1 MSQGCSPAPETM
13 NGELLRSPAWRL
25 AVFSRAVFLCIC
37 SMSAPHV
44 PRGSRPHG
52 STSGASLLEHEVSHG
67 EQRPPGSSAFSVSG
81 HEQGWMSLEAGSS
94 VIPSQDHSLAL
105 AQWVG
110 VLNQSPE
117 LQVEIPADRAHNF
130 NSFNSSQQTPT
141 FPNFILGKVS
151 NVQVSTKQSK

>member
-1 MSQGCSPAPETM
+1 MESCCAPLPGGWLSSPELFSSASVQC
-13 NGELLRSPAWRL
+13 LLRMCPGAPGHTAAPQEPPCW
-25 AVFSRAVFLCIC
+25 
-37 SMSAPHV
+37 SMKSAT
-44 PRGSRPHG
+44 GSRGLQDQVPSLCPAMSRVGCHWKQ
-52 STSGASLLEHEVSHG
+52 GA
-67 EQRPPGSSAFSVSG
+67 
-81 HEQGWMSLEAGSS
+81 